1 MPDRFLLTAPASGC
15 GKTFLT
21 CGILRALQMQGK
33 NPVSFKCGPDYID
46 PMFHSRVLGTKSR
59 NLDTFFL
66 QDEAARR
73 LLAENGA
80 GSDIAV
86 LEGAMG
92 YYDGLGGTSDRA
104 SAYDAARATDTPA
117 VLIVDARGASLSL
130 IPLIRGF
137 LEYRPDSRIRGVIFN
152 RMSPMLY
159 PRMKGLLQDEL
170 QISAAGYVPNLKDC
184 SLESRHLGLV
194 MPEEIPNLQK
204 KIDRLAE
211 TLLETLD
218 WEALY
223 GIASQAGD
231 IQQPAGD
238 RESRIISTTNMTAHL
253 QSADSGMQADRG
265 NGEDIFLPRP
275 AGNGMSAGREKGKDT
290 SLPQPAED
298 GRLSLGR
305 GQADHSLFQTAGEK
319 GEKKKRTIETSARI
333 GIARDE
339 AFCFFY
345 EDNFDFLREMGAE
358 LVWFSPLRDAALP
371 EELDGLLLYGGYPE
385 LHAEELGRNRSMRE
399 SVREAI
405 TGGLP
410 CMAECGGFLYLHEQ
424 LEDMDGKAHPMAG
437 VIPGTARKTDRLGP
451 FGYVTL
457 TEGKVFGQEVGP
469 IPSHEYHYF
478 ASDNP
483 GGDFLAEKP
492 QGKRSWRCI
501 HSTDTLFAGFPHIY
515 FPANPKTA
523 EAFMAACLKYAG
535 QKKNRRMGE
544 GFRQQRQK
552 P

>member
-1 MPDRFLLTAPASGC
+1 MPGRSQKENQIPAFADEKGINAGKKDEDMPDRLLLTAPASGC

-21 CGILRALQMQGK
+21 CGILRALKMQGK
-33 NPVSFKCGPDYID
+33 KPVSFKCGPDYID

-66 QDEAARR
+66 SDKAARR
-73 LLAENGA
+73 LLAENSA

-117 VLIVDARGASLSL
+117 VLIVDARGAGLSL

-137 LEYRPDSRIRGVIFN
+137 LEYRTDSRIRGVIFN

-170 QISAAGYVPNLKDC
+170 QISAAGYVPNLKGC

-194 MPEEIPNLQK
+194 MPEEIPDLQK

-211 TLLETLD
+211 TLVETLD
-218 WEALY
+218 WETLY
-223 GIASQAGD
+223 GIASQAGALP
-231 IQQPAGD
+231 QPAGD
-238 RESRIISTTNMTAHL
+238 DQLNR
-253 QSADSGMQADRG
+253 DR
-265 NGEDIFLPRP
+265 
-275 AGNGMSAGREKGKDT
+275 A
-290 SLPQPAED
+290 
-298 GRLSLGR
+298 
-305 GQADHSLFQTAGEK
+305 QADHSLFQMAGER
-319 GEKKKRTIETSARI
+319 GEKKKRTIETTARI

-345 EDNFDFLREMGAE
+345 EDNFDLLREMGAE

-424 LEDMDGKAHPMAG
+424 LEDMDGNAHPMAG

-457 TEGKVFGQEVGP
+457 TGGKVFGQETGP

-483 GGDFLAEKP
+483 GEDFLAEKP
-492 QGKRSWRCI
+492 QGGKSWRCI

-523 EAFMAACLKYAG
+523 EAFMAACRKYAG
-535 QKKNRRMGE
+535 QKKNRRDG
-544 GFRQQRQK
+544 
-552 P
+552 

>member
-1 MPDRFLLTAPASGC
+1 MPDRLLLTAPASGC

-33 NPVSFKCGPDYID
+33 KPVSFKCGPDYID

-66 QDEAARR
+66 RDKAARR
-73 LLAENGA
+73 LLAENSA

-117 VLIVDARGASLSL
+117 VLIVDARGAGLSL

-170 QISAAGYVPNLKDC
+170 QIPAAGYVPNLKDC

-194 MPEEIPNLQK
+194 MPEEIPDLQK

-211 TLLETLD
+211 TLLETLE
-218 WEALY
+218 WETLY
-223 GIASQAGD
+223 SIASQAGALP
-231 IQQPAGD
+231 QPAGD
-238 RESRIISTTNMTAHL
+238 GESRTISPAGMTAHL
-253 QSADSGMQADRG
+253 QSADSGMPADRE
-265 NGEDIFLPRP
+265 NGEDTSLLQ
-275 AGNGMSAGREKGKDT
+275 SAGDDQ
-290 SLPQPAED
+290 LN
-298 GRLSLGR
+298 R
-305 GQADHSLFQTAGEK
+305 GQADSSLFQTAGER

-333 GIARDE
+333 GVARDE

-345 EDNFDFLREMGAE
+345 EDNFDLLREMGAE

-385 LHAEELGRNRSMRE
+385 LHAEELGGNRSMRE

-424 LEDMDGKAHPMAG
+424 LEDMDGNAHPMAG

-457 TEGKVFGQEVGP
+457 TEGKVFGQETGP

-483 GGDFLAEKP
+483 GEDFLAEKP
-492 QGKRSWRCI
+492 QGGKSWRCI

-523 EAFMAACLKYAG
+523 EAFMAACRKYAG
-535 QKKNRRMGE
+535 QKENRRDG
-544 GFRQQRQK
+544 
-552 P
+552 